1 MSSIEFIPILMPN
14 VHNAY
19 CSILKIG
26 DSSIM
31 LECGWSTDLNQDHL
45 DLVTPYLSS
54 VKMILISQPNLEYCG
69 MLPSLI
75 DIPNF
80 KASIYTTFPVHK
92 MSQMVLYDIALNSIY
107 TSHAWLF
114 TIENINNV
122 WETITAV
129 KHSQKVHFKE
139 EGLVISPYRAGHSIG
154 GTVWKITHNMLD
166 LVYAPC
172 FTSHTLKCVAG
183 LDYENIQK
191 PYVLILDASHADE
204 EPDNT
209 QSDRIC
215 QIVKDTLTSGGS
227 ALIPVDVAG
236 FTMELL
242 QILEFY
248 WDSNRDT
255 LQSFPIIF
263 FAHTSKST
271 IEFAK
276 SYLEW
281 MTEEILARFEGN
293 RDNPFAFKYITLATS
308 VDELP
313 IGPKCILATPIDC
326 SSGWS
331 KKLLLEL
338 AESEMNSII
347 FTNKPRKDSLPHEVL
362 NTMINSFIDVE
373 ETSVVTY
380 EHDPSWT
387 HSEDRSTDISETI
400 EKIEETEFETP
411 FSPKLFD
418 EKEFPCFAMRDFRQ
432 FHDEYGEAIDEQEFE
447 EWESKQ
453 EKSQQPKNVLSSN
466 VLKTYTQSLS
476 FKLQE
481 EERKLKNGN
490 RMTQVIRKQIRFQ
503 RYFIEY
509 DGRADSVSTK
519 LTIAKVQPRKLLLL
533 NAHEAGLEEI
543 KRYSAKISLKSDIF
557 RANEPIVLKS
567 GMSIQTTKLSE
578 EAYNSLKFLSVDGY
592 ELAYIQ
598 GNANYEQDQLMF
610 YIDHDK
616 APTGHGLY
624 LGQLNMSKFK
634 VTLIEKGYKVEYRQ
648 GKLVINDKVIV
659 HKKSL
664 ENGVQEYVIEGVASM
679 EFFEIRK
686 LLYSNHIYI

>member
-1 MSSIEFIPILMPN
+1 MSSIEFIPILMPR
-14 VHNAY
+14 VHSAY

-31 LECGWSTDLNQDHL
+31 LECGWSSDLNKEHL
-45 DLVTPYLSS
+45 DLVTPHLPS

-75 DIPNF
+75 DNPNF
-80 KASIYTTFPVHK
+80 KASVYTTFPVHK
-92 MSQMVLYDIALNSIY
+92 MSQMVLYDLALNSIY

-114 TIENINNV
+114 TIEKINNA
-122 WETITAV
+122 WELITAV
-129 KHSQKVHFKE
+129 KHSQKVHIKE
-139 EGLVISPYRAGHSIG
+139 DGLVISPYRAGHSIG
-154 GTVWKITHNMLD
+154 GTVWKIAHNMLD

-172 FTSHTLKCVAG
+172 FTSHTLKCVPG

-191 PYVLILDASHADE
+191 PYVLILDATHSSE
-204 EPDNT
+204 EPET
-209 QSDRIC
+209 SQSDRIC
-215 QIVKDTLTSGGS
+215 QIVRDTLLSGGS

-248 WDSNRDT
+248 WDNNRDT
-255 LQSFPIIF
+255 LQSFPIVF
-263 FAHTSKST
+263 YAHTSKST

-281 MTEEILARFEGN
+281 MTEDILARFEGN

-308 VDELP
+308 PDELP

-331 KKLLLEL
+331 RKLLLEY

-347 FTNKPRKDSLPHEVL
+347 FINKPKKDSLPYQVY
-362 NTMINSFIDVE
+362 NSMINSFVDVE
-373 ETSVVTY
+373 ETLVVTY
-380 EHDPSWT
+380 EYDPSWAN
-387 HSEDRSTDISETI
+387 SEDRSTDISENI

-432 FHDEYGEAIDEQEFE
+432 FHDEYGEALDEMEFE
-447 EWESKQ
+447 EWETKQ

-466 VLKTYTQSLS
+466 ILKTYTQSIS

-481 EERKLKNGN
+481 EERKLKTGH
-490 RMTQVIRKQIRFQ
+490 RMSQMIRKQIRFQ
-503 RYFIEY
+503 RYLIEF
-509 DGRADSVSTK
+509 DGRSDSVSTK

-533 NAHEAGLEEI
+533 NASELGLEELR
-543 KRYSAKISLKSDIF
+543 RYSSKISLKSEIYH
-557 RANEPIVLKS
+557 ANQPIILKS
-567 GMSIQTTKLSE
+567 GVSIQTTKLSE
-578 EAYNSLKFLSVDGY
+578 ESYNSLKFLSVDGY

-598 GNANYEQDQLMF
+598 GEASYEQDQLMF
-610 YIDHDK
+610 ETDQER
-616 APTGHGLY
+616 APKGHGLY

-634 VTLIEKGYKVEYRQ
+634 VTLAEKGYKVEYRQ
-648 GKLVINDKVIV
+648 GKLVINDKVIIS
-659 HKKSL
+659 KKSL
-664 ENGVQEYVIEGVASM
+664 DSGMQEYVVEGVASM